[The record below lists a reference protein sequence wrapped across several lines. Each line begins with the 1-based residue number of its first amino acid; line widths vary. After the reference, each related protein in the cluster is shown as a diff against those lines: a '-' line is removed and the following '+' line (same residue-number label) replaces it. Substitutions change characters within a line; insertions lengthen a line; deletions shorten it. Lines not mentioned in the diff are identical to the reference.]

1 MTPEAPVP
9 PEAVVSSEA
18 VVSPEAVVSRQAA
31 VSPEPAVPP
40 QPAIP
45 PEPAVPPEVPAPSAS
60 AHPDR
65 YSCAQA
71 WARLTAAH
79 ARIADRLASALA
91 RSCGLSI
98 NDFEV
103 LLRLDPVPP
112 PGLRLGELRSVVRL
126 TQPSLSREVARLEDR
141 GWLDRADVPDDG
153 RGVLVSITADGRD
166 VLRRA
171 VPVHAQTIR
180 EFLLDPLT
188 PGELDLLARA
198 LGRVAD
204 TDGPSP
210 ER

>member
-1 MTPEAPVP
+1 MTPEVPV
-9 PEAVVSSEA
+9 
-18 VVSPEAVVSRQAA
+18 
-31 VSPEPAVPP
+31 
-40 QPAIP
+40 
-45 PEPAVPPEVPAPSAS
+45 PSAS

-71 WARLTAAH
+71 WTRLTAAH

-103 LLRLDPVPP
+103 LLRLDPVSP
-112 PGLRLGELRSVVRL
+112 PGLRLGELRSAVRL

-141 GWLDRADVPDDG
+141 GWLDRAVVPDDG

-204 TDGPSP
+204 TDGLPP